1 MEDEPIP
8 PRIPKPDQLSIH
20 HLNVQQIADAFDV
33 EYYRKRTGS
42 WNNYTMEGATKHMK
56 YMLESVLKLFEDQ
69 FEEIES
75 VGFRHQSKT
84 IKDQI
89 LHQYISNL
97 EERNSGYSRLALAM
111 LKSTKEDNQWLFLWT
126 AKMVLKN
133 MKRRR
138 PSSTGSSRNT
148 ASGGSAYLSG
158 KKKGGLTIEELVNHD
173 GD

>member
-89 LHQYISNL
+89 LHQYIMAFLMDREDGPEKYEKAPTFVNGEFS
-97 EERNSGYSRLALAM
+97 EYSFGGV
-111 LKSTKEDNQWLFLWT
+111 SVSLWQ
-126 AKMVLKN
+126 
-133 MKRRR
+133 
-138 PSSTGSSRNT
+138 
-148 ASGGSAYLSG
+148 
-158 KKKGGLTIEELVNHD
+158 KKGGLTIEELVNHD